1 MDRPSEIGSS
11 VVIKGELSA
20 GENIII
26 SGRLE
31 GSVVVEG
38 HVVTIAAG
46 ADVRAD
52 VEAREIVVS
61 GEVHGTMN
69 AGERIDLRETAKVH
83 GEAGAPVMRMAD
95 GAMFQGKAQTT
106 NAGRKA
112 GLKIAS

>member
-11 VVIKGELSA
+11 LVIKGELTA
-20 GENIII
+20 GENIVI

-46 ADVRAD
+46 ANVSAD

-61 GEVHGTMN
+61 GEVHGTMT

-83 GEAGAPVMRMAD
+83 GEAEAPVMRMAD
-95 GAMFQGKAQTT
+95 GARFQGKAETT
-106 NAGRKA
+106 KAGKA